1 MKTNYIFWF
10 GAALLLLIVISSFG
24 CNRVVGYSSPN
35 TYAMYEGF
43 EKNSGEGEAFG
54 PMEYAEY
61 GEPAES
67 NDQFSDTPGKIT
79 CSKNSSG
86 LSNSNGYLC
95 LSKEQQILL
104 QTRGGNS
111 STGEAQIGN

>member
-1 MKTNYIFWF
+1 MKTSYLFWF
-10 GAALLLLIVISSFG
+10 AAALLLLIFMSSVG
-24 CNRVVGYSSPN
+24 CNRATPYSAPN
-35 TYAMYEGF
+35 TYAVYD
-43 EKNSGEGEAFG
+43 SDAFG
-54 PMEYAEY
+54 TMESSNY
-61 GEPAES
+61 GEKSEP
-67 NDQFSDTPGKIT
+67 NDQFADTPGKIT

>member
-1 MKTNYIFWF
+1 MKTNYLFWF
-10 GAALLLLIVISSFG
+10 GTALLLLIVISSFG
-24 CNRVVGYSSPN
+24 CNRVTPYSSPN
-35 TYAMYEGF
+35 TYAVFEGYE
-43 EKNSGEGEAFG
+43 SGA
-54 PMEYAEY
+54 M
-61 GEPAES
+61 EPANYGAQSEP
-67 NDQFSDTPGKIT
+67 NDQFADTPGKIT

-86 LSNSNGYLC
+86 LSNSNGFLC